1 MVRVKDGSSGLTL
14 NFSRGHCVKNLIF
27 KIWCH
32 DQWLCSNLIYFFY
45 KIICNLCGFDP
56 SFASFKKSKTHQQ
69 NDLITCIY
77 LNMLCLNNKW
87 PFMCSSL
94 NTNLK
99 CIIFV
104 LFAYVFSHFSPRDGL
119 LNSWRAVV
127 FHIWSLS
134 QRPKRLSQNMDC
146 HCESDVWRL
155 GTSWHVVQHLCWT
168 CEGGE
173 GISGTCASPG
183 DGDITKPQGQGS
195 TKTHLARSKHDLAAI
210 EWAVLESYISLFHL
224 HQSPKISLI
233 WDIAL

>member
-1 MVRVKDGSSGLTL
+1 MWLWSIVCILQKKAKHINKT
-14 NFSRGHCVKNLIF
+14 
-27 KIWCH
+27 IWSLAYT
-32 DQWLCSNLIYFFY
+32 W
-45 KIICNLCGFDP
+45 ICC
-56 SFASFKKSKTHQQ
+56 AW
-69 NDLITCIY
+69 IT
-77 LNMLCLNNKW
+77 
-87 PFMCSSL
+87 MCSSL

-104 LFAYVFSHFSPRDGL
+104 LFACVFTLFTTGWPL
-119 LNSWRAVV
+119 TSWRAVV

-224 HQSPKISLI
+224 HQSPK
-233 WDIAL
+233 